1 MSIIIYI
8 ALWICLIKTF
18 ISVLYVIIEEKDVG
32 KFIVGLLIMV
42 FIFWAMSLLDPLKGK
57 ETEYTINM
65 YQSVEEYICELDKEG
80 VSYSIRQ
87 QMLDDLG
94 EIEGTIV
101 IIDRLK

>member
-8 ALWICLIKTF
+8 VLWICLV
-18 ISVLYVIIEEKDVG
+18 VLYVIEEKDVG

-42 FIFWAMSLLDPLKGK
+42 FIFWAMFLLDPLKGK
-57 ETEYTINM
+57 EMEYTINM

>member
-8 ALWICLIKTF
+8 VLWICLV
-18 ISVLYVIIEEKDVG
+18 VLYVIEEKDVG
-32 KFIVGLLIMV
+32 NFIVGLLIMV
-42 FIFWAMSLLDPLKGK
+42 FIFWAMKSILMFLLDPLKGK
-57 ETEYTINM
+57 EMEYTINM